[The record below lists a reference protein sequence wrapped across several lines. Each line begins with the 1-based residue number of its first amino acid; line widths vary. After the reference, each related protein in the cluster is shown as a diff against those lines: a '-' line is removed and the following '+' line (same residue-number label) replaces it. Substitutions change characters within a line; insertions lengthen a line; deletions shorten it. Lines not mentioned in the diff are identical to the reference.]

1 MEKELT
7 KNVVLSFYDN
17 EIRFSICQNKSKSA
31 DYLIREMK
39 AVQSWFDDMGENIET
54 ITKQKNETDYYV
66 YAKGIEGSIGI
77 ASIEEIHSNYAIGI
91 YNEEHIKFSVEEFNT
106 EEEMN
111 TAYNS
116 IKETLCGVEEVWE
129 DDIACVGIDEFTGY
143 TMAIIKIM

>member
-1 MEKELT
+1 MAKELT

-39 AVQSWFDDMGENIET
+39 AVQSWFEDMEENIET
-54 ITKQKNETDYYV
+54 VTKQKNETDYYV
-66 YAKGIEGSIGI
+66 YAKSTEGNIGI

-106 EEEMN
+106 EEEMDN
-111 TAYNS
+111 AYNA

-129 DDIACVGIDEFTGY
+129 DDLACVGIDKVSGCT
-143 TMAIIKIM
+143 TAIIKIM